1 MAARQ
6 RRKRKIGGKIRDAL
20 VNAVLPPLL
29 WIVGCCS
36 ERTLRRI
43 AAFGAALAR
52 VFYPGGLRLIEA
64 NLAVAFPELTQQ
76 ERRRLA
82 VDNLLHTFWMG
93 LDVISNL
100 SHPERLRSQIVAPG
114 PELYANDSGK
124 PFILCLPHL
133 GNWELFGQAVP
144 LFGLKAAAV
153 AKTFS
158 NSKLT
163 ELAFKARQI
172 NGLEIIP
179 HRGAARGVLA
189 ALRNGRNIGLLID
202 QNVSPSQGGIYTN
215 FFGLPAPTSR
225 LPAMLA
231 RRLKL
236 PVFVGACVRGD
247 DGLLHFDSEPL
258 ARAVADY
265 PDDAS
270 LIQGILHATEA
281 LVRRHPEQY
290 IWLYRRWRRI
300 PGNTPAAV
308 AERFPYYAEARP
320 EHCPEELF
328 QVLIPDSQ
336 SAE

>member
-1 MAARQ
+1 MAARR
-6 RRKRKIGGKIRDAL
+6 RRKRKIGGKVRDAL
-20 VNAVLPPLL
+20 MNAALPPLV

-43 AAFGAALAR
+43 AAFGVALAR

-64 NLAVAFPELTQQ
+64 NLTVAFPELTAQ

-100 SHPERLRSQIVAPG
+100 SHPERLRSRIVAPD
-114 PELYANDSGK
+114 PKFYANDSDK

-144 LFGLKAAAV
+144 LFGIKAAAV
-153 AKTFS
+153 AKAFS
-158 NSKLT
+158 NRKLT
-163 ELAFKARQI
+163 ELMFKARQI

-202 QNVSPSQGGIYTN
+202 QNVNPSQGGIYAS
-215 FFGLPAPTSR
+215 FFDLPAPTSR

-231 RRLKL
+231 RRLEL
-236 PVFVGACVRGD
+236 PVLVGACVRGD
-247 DGLLHFDSEPL
+247 DGLLHFACEPL
-258 ARAVADY
+258 PKAVADY

-270 LIQGILHATEA
+270 LIQDILHATEA

-300 PGNTPAAV
+300 PENTPAAI
-308 AERFPYYAEARP
+308 AKRFPYYAEARP

-328 QVLIPDSQ
+328 RPPIANSQ
-336 SAE
+336 PTE